1 MMKEKTIV
9 LSMDAMVGADI
20 AYLKTKP
27 NFSRLFKD
35 RCEIGKVCTIY
46 PSITY
51 PAHMSIMT
59 GCRPGKHGVIT
70 NLQFGVDKG
79 YPAWHIDSS
88 ILQVEDIFAAA
99 KRQGMTTGSIYWP
112 ICGNNPNIDYLIN
125 EFFFYENEPVEE
137 AFAAMGANEATLEIV
152 RENMHRFPTA
162 FEQVEERLELNNSFD
177 DFIMGCMCSMIRK
190 NQPDLL
196 LVHNCW
202 LDDLRHRNGVFNQF
216 VTDGLDQTDEWL
228 GQVIAAL
235 EDAGTYENTNFVLLS
250 DHGQMDYSRRIKINL
265 LLRRGGFIDVDENGK
280 ITDWRALAQS
290 NGMSATIFLKDPA
303 DKALAEEV
311 RAYLQGLADQ
321 MVWGFL
327 QVQSEAEV
335 RERYGM
341 YGDFAFMVETD
352 GYTSFSDDWNEPVL
366 KQMDMSD
373 SHRLGAATHG
383 YHPEYGPQPVFVAR
397 GPGFKSGVYIEN
409 AFVIDEAPTI
419 ARMFG
424 DSMPQAEGRV
434 MAELLADGR

>member
-1 MMKEKTIV
+1 MKEKTIV

-27 NFSRLFKD
+27 NFSRLFKE
-35 RCEIGKVCTIY
+35 RCEIGKVCTVY

-70 NLQFGVDKG
+70 NLEFASDKG
-79 YPAWHIDSS
+79 YPAWHLYSD

-99 KRQGMTTGSIYWP
+99 KRAGMTTGAIYWP
-112 ICGNNPNIDYLIN
+112 VCGKNPNIDYLIN

-137 AFAAMGANEATLEIV
+137 TFAAMGANEATLEIV

-162 FEQVEERLELNNSFD
+162 FGQVKGPLELNNSFD

-202 LDDLRHRNGVFNQF
+202 IDDLRHRNGVFNQF
-216 VTDGLDQTDEWL
+216 VTEGLDQTDEWL
-228 GQVIAAL
+228 GRVIAAL

-250 DHGQMDYSRRIKINL
+250 DHGQRDFARRLKFNL
-265 LLRRGGFIDVDENGK
+265 LLRRGGFIDVDEKGK

-290 NGMSATIFLKDPA
+290 NGMSATIFLKDPN
-303 DKALAEEV
+303 DKVLEEEL

-321 MVWGFL
+321 CVWGFT
-327 QVQSEAEV
+327 QIHTEEEV

-341 YGDFAFMVETD
+341 YGGFAFMVETD
-352 GYTSFSDDWNEPVL
+352 GYTSFSDDWDEPL
-366 KQMDMSD
+366 FKGADMTD
-373 SHRLGAATHG
+373 SHRMGTATHG
-383 YHPEYGPQPVFVAR
+383 YHPETGPQPVFVAR
-397 GPGFKSGVYIEN
+397 GPGFKAGAYIEN

-424 DSMPQAEGRV
+424 DAMPQAEGRV
-434 MAELLADGR
+434 MTELLAEGR

>member
-1 MMKEKTIV
+1 MQHDPQE
-9 LSMDAMVGADI
+9 
-20 AYLKTKP
+20 
-27 NFSRLFKD
+27 
-35 RCEIGKVCTIY
+35 
-46 PSITY
+46 
-51 PAHMSIMT
+51 PA
-59 GCRPGKHGVIT
+59 RP
-70 NLQFGVDKG
+70 
-79 YPAWHIDSS
+79 
-88 ILQVEDIFAAA
+88 AA
-99 KRQGMTTGSIYWP
+99 GP
-112 ICGNNPNIDYLIN
+112 
-125 EFFFYENEPVEE
+125 
-137 AFAAMGANEATLEIV
+137 
-152 RENMHRFPTA
+152 
-162 FEQVEERLELNNSFD
+162 
-177 DFIMGCMCSMIRK
+177 
-190 NQPDLL
+190 
-196 LVHNCW
+196 NCW

-290 NGMSATIFLKDPA
+290 NGMSATIFLKDPT

-352 GYTSFSDDWNEPVL
+352 GYTSFSDDWNDPVP
-366 KQMDMSD
+366 S
-373 SHRLGAATHG
+373 
-383 YHPEYGPQPVFVAR
+383 
-397 GPGFKSGVYIEN
+397 
-409 AFVIDEAPTI
+409 AFVCNIL
-419 ARMFG
+419 FC
-424 DSMPQAEGRV
+424 
-434 MAELLADGR
+434 DGIFLFFEYLSLFLHLPHL

>member
-27 NFSRLFKD
+27 NFSRLFKE
-35 RCEIGKVCTIY
+35 RCEVGKVCTIY

-70 NLQFGVDKG
+70 NLQSAVDKG

-190 NQPDLL
+190 NSPTC
-196 LVHNCW
+196 CW
-202 LDDLRHRNGVFNQF
+202 S
-216 VTDGLDQTDEWL
+216 TT
-228 GQVIAAL
+228 
-235 EDAGTYENTNFVLLS
+235 AGSTICATATACSTSSSPTVWTRPTSGWVRSSPLWK
-250 DHGQMDYSRRIKINL
+250 MPVRTKIP
-265 LLRRGGFIDVDENGK
+265 
-280 ITDWRALAQS
+280 TS
-290 NGMSATIFLKDPA
+290 SSSATTARWITPA
-303 DKALAEEV
+303 ASRSTCCCAAAASSMWMKT
-311 RAYLQGLADQ
+311 
-321 MVWGFL
+321 
-327 QVQSEAEV
+327 
-335 RERYGM
+335 ERSPTG
-341 YGDFAFMVETD
+341 
-352 GYTSFSDDWNEPVL
+352 VL
-366 KQMDMSD
+366 WPS
-373 SHRLGAATHG
+373 
-383 YHPEYGPQPVFVAR
+383 
-397 GPGFKSGVYIEN
+397 
-409 AFVIDEAPTI
+409 PT
-419 ARMFG
+419 ACPPP
-424 DSMPQAEGRV
+424 SS
-434 MAELLADGR
+434 